1 MIFPNNCDDIFNSSR
16 VDNKVVNNISV
27 FCIISSIICMM
38 YYINTYFVI
47 AAEQVQ

>member
-1 MIFPNNCDDIFNSSR
+1 MIFPNKCGDILNSSR
-16 VDNKVVNNISV
+16 VDNKVVNNVSV

-38 YYINTYFVI
+38 YYIYTYFVI